1 MERRILISLVV
12 AISLFATFAVGNV
25 AAAVAPLSEQELSL
39 LNHLNAERMNHG
51 MAPLEL
57 DPALLELARG
67 RCFDMAHR
75 NYFSHVTPDGTTV
88 FDQMNAWRF
97 LTAWLAR
104 TYLWVTMTRSGSLG
118 PCTAPATEEHAK
130 PASKGRRGFGYRHR
144 APLLRAGLRQY
155 ELTERVGT

>member
-88 FDQMNAWRF
+88 FDQMNAWR
-97 LTAWLAR
+97 LPYRLAGENISMGYYDGGAAHWGFMHSPSHR
-104 TYLWVTMTRSGSLG
+104 GNMLNPGFNKVGV
-118 PCTAPATEEHAK
+118 
-130 PASKGRRGFGYRHR
+130 GFGVS
-144 APLLRAGLRQY
+144 PS
-155 ELTERVGT
+155 GTPYFAQVFANMN